1 MKKSSHLIAMIGYAL
16 RFLNFRYVMRSAGF
30 FALCSLSVLNLCAQP
45 EIQWEKTLGGSGY
58 DDFRSILQTP
68 DGGYIVAG
76 YSSSEAS
83 GDKSED
89 PRGTDLYLDYWV
101 VKLAADGTK
110 QWDRT
115 IGGSQDDILKSVQLT
130 SDGGYILGGWSASP
144 ISGEKTENPIGGS
157 DYWIVKLS
165 STGVKL
171 WDKTLGGESNDD
183 LISVDETP
191 DGGYLLGGYSFSGIS
206 GDKTE
211 GRIGGPSGGADFW
224 VVKLKTD
231 GTKDWDRT
239 LGGTRED
246 LLFAAQSLANDEGY
260 IVGGL
265 SRSDVGGNRTA
276 ALKGTSDYW
285 IVRLA
290 TDGTIVWDKSFGGD
304 GNNVFQSLQQTGEGG
319 FILGGLSRAAAGLDK
334 TEEPVGMADYW
345 VVKITADGI
354 KEWDKTIGGEG
365 EDRMFSVRQTADD
378 GYILGGWS
386 DSGIGGDKTEGNQG
400 YADYWVVKL
409 SETGEKEWDMTVGDA
424 YVDNLLTV
432 QQTSDGGFILG
443 GFFELFD
450 NEEFAKTVNGPR
462 DFWIVKLSEDPM
474 PVVLTDFLARKEG
487 NTALLNWTTTSETQ
501 SDRFEIEH
509 SLNGK
514 SWDVVGTIDAKGES
528 DALVTYQ
535 YVHINPVTGSENL
548 YRLKMIDADETFAYS
563 KIRSLKFKSDVDL
576 NIFPNPSSEV
586 IQIKINDWHKVKY
599 VELINASAVK
609 VYSAGP
615 ALTQKVDVSKLNPGM
630 YYLKITN
637 KDGSQSGR
645 KIIVHR

>member
-1 MKKSSHLIAMIGYAL
+1 MAITGYAL
-16 RFLNFRYVMRSAGF
+16 RFLSFRYAMRPAVF
-30 FALCSLSVLNLCAQP
+30 FTLCSLSVLNLYAQP

-58 DDFRSILQTP
+58 DDFKSMLQTP

-89 PRGTDLYLDYWV
+89 PLGPDFYYDYWV

-115 IGGSQDDILKSVQLT
+115 IGGSGDDVLRTIQLT
-130 SDGGYILGGWSASP
+130 SDGGYILGGSST
-144 ISGEKTENPIGGS
+144 SPIGGDKTES
-157 DYWIVKLS
+157 PINPTSTDYWIVKLS

-171 WDKTLGGESNDD
+171 WDKTIGGDNNDD
-183 LISVDETP
+183 LTSVYETA
-191 DGGYLLGGYSFSGIS
+191 DGGYFLGGYSFSDIS
-206 GDKTE
+206 GDKSE
-211 GRIGGPSGGADFW
+211 GVIGGISGGADYW
-224 VVKLKTD
+224 IVKLKAD
-231 GTKDWDRT
+231 GTKEWDKT
-239 LGGTRED
+239 LGGTGQD
-246 LLFAAQSLANDEGY
+246 LLFAAQPLANAGGY
-260 IVGGL
+260 IVGGMSL
-265 SRSDVGGNRTA
+265 STASGNRTA

-285 IVRLA
+285 IVKLA

-319 FILGGLSRAAAGLDK
+319 FILGGLSRADAGLDK

-345 VVKITADGI
+345 VVKIAADGI

-365 EDRMFSVRQTADD
+365 EDRMFSVRQTEDD

-409 SETGEKEWDMTVGDA
+409 SETGVKEWDMTVGDA

-462 DFWIVKLSEDPM
+462 DFWIVKLSEASL
-474 PVVLTDFLARKEG
+474 PVVLTDFLAAKEG
-487 NTALLNWTTTSETQ
+487 NTALLNWATTSETRT
-501 SDRFEIEH
+501 DRFEIEH

-514 SWDVVGTIDAKGES
+514 SWDVIGTVDAKGES
-528 DALVTYQ
+528 DALINYQ
-535 YVHINPVTGSENL
+535 YVHINPVTGENL

-563 KIRSLKFKSDVDL
+563 KIRSLKFKD
-576 NIFPNPSSEV
+576 NIEMTIFPNPVSEV
-586 IQIKINDWHKVKY
+586 LQIKINDWHKVKH

-609 VYSAGP
+609 VYSAAP
-615 ALTQKVDVSKLNPGM
+615 ALNQTVDVSRLNPGM
-630 YYLKITN
+630 YYLKIIN
-637 KDGSQSGR
+637 NDGSQNGR
-645 KIIVHR
+645 KVIVHR